1 MMQLFITY
9 KGILDYWK
17 ELWIDLSLH
26 FKEEEFN
33 LDLIKINNSLN
44 PLTFQTKEPNKK
56 RISKMLNK
64 INLQE
69 TWHSN
74 RNQ

>member
-33 LDLIKINNSLN
+33 LEVIKINNSLN
-44 PLTFQTKEPNKK
+44 PLTFQTKEPN
-56 RISKMLNK
+56 
-64 INLQE
+64 
-69 TWHSN
+69 
-74 RNQ
+74 

>member
-9 KGILDYWK
+9 KVSLDYWK
-17 ELWIDLSLH
+17 ELLIDLSLH
-26 FKEEEFN
+26 FKEEDFN
-33 LDLIKINNSLN
+33 LVLIKINDSLN
-44 PLTFQTKEPNKK
+44 PLTFQTKEPNNK
-56 RISKMLNK
+56 RTCKLLNK

-74 RNQ
+74 RN